1 MDKEL
6 EEYIEDNGFSPVSWG
21 SEWYQCSGGH
31 LWNIDEIEKEMNYE
45 KEGLKGCFSP
55 EGIQSLGKVLAACVG
70 ASLALAFVIAH
81 QMIVTEWTW

>member
-6 EEYIEDNGFSPVSWG
+6 EEYIEDNGFTPVSWG

-45 KEGLKGCFSP
+45 KAKIRDLMPTSEEFYADAKAEFG
-55 EGIQSLGKVLAACVG
+55 EVV
-70 ASLALAFVIAH
+70 
-81 QMIVTEWTW
+81 E